1 MVWLGLDREILSRW
15 RHVYELEAP
24 GSLHWKHRRL
34 THTITSTTRMFS
46 PSMTGPV
53 WLQAYKRHWLSRDRL
68 GKPKADGQGCARD
81 HLYLV
86 NMAHHLACRTTI
98 QYSNMLRERDN
109 VVFVL
114 LCNGV

>member
-34 THTITSTTRMFS
+34 THTITSTTRTFS

-68 GKPKADGQGCARD
+68 GKPKADGQGC
-81 HLYLV
+81 V
-86 NMAHHLACRTTI
+86 
-98 QYSNMLRERDN
+98 
-109 VVFVL
+109 
-114 LCNGV
+114 